1 MVSTMFYQM
10 AERMALVITIA
21 YLLTRLKVF
30 RRLLHNEDSYKEKIL
45 LTLIFAAIGIF
56 GTYSAVRFQGALANS
71 RVIGPV
77 MAGLLGGPLMG
88 GGAGLISGLH
98 RWSMGGF
105 TGFSCGLSTFAA
117 GIIAGIARMIFK
129 DTDINWEFGLYTGI
143 LTESLQMAIILGIA
157 KPYSAALALV
167 KIIGLP
173 MIIANSIGIA
183 IFMLI
188 VTNVREE
195 EKRYGAIQAQ
205 KALSIAD
212 TASKYLRNG
221 LNRETAQ
228 SVCEVIKEHTDV
240 DAVAITDTFEI
251 LAHVGEGANHH
262 LPGQPLMTDATRW
275 VLEYGSGKVAESKRE
290 IACSYPRCPLKSAII
305 VPLFSRGQVVGTLKL
320 YHSKEKAVSQLDQE
334 FAKGLAHLFSTQ
346 LEIAALEIQSKL
358 LKEAELE
365 ALQAQ
370 INPHFLY
377 NALNTV
383 ISFSRSDVE
392 LSRKLLRQLGDF
404 FRKSILKDRKV
415 ITLAEEM
422 ERIDAY
428 LSIEQ
433 ARFGNRLK
441 VSKEIDAKI
450 LNYPMPPFILQPLV
464 ENCIKH
470 GILPGAGGGTVCIRA
485 QYAANSIHIT
495 VEDNGVG
502 MPEGL
507 LADCLKHPRTKDRG
521 IGLVNVNDRL
531 KAVYGPEA
539 ALNVKSAPGK
549 GTLFSIVLPAAGS
562 EGGELAS

>member
-1 MVSTMFYQM
+1 
-10 AERMALVITIA
+10 
-21 YLLTRLKVF
+21 
-30 RRLLHNEDSYKEKIL
+30 
-45 LTLIFAAIGIF
+45 
-56 GTYSAVRFQGALANS
+56 
-71 RVIGPV
+71 
-77 MAGLLGGPLMG
+77 
-88 GGAGLISGLH
+88 
-98 RWSMGGF
+98 
-105 TGFSCGLSTFAA
+105 
-117 GIIAGIARMIFK
+117 
-129 DTDINWEFGLYTGI
+129 
-143 LTESLQMAIILGIA
+143 MAIILGIA

-275 VLEYGSGKVAESKRE
+275 VLENGSGKVAESKRE

-320 YHSKEKAVSQLDQE
+320 YHSKEKAVSQLDLE

>member
-1 MVSTMFYQM
+1 MVTTMFYQM
-10 AERMALVITIA
+10 AERMALIITIA

-30 RRLLHNEDSYKEKIL
+30 RRLLHNEHSYKEKIF
-45 LTLIFAAIGIF
+45 LTLIFAAVGIF

-77 MAGLLGGPLMG
+77 VAGLLGGPLMG

-98 RWSMGGF
+98 RWYMGGF
-105 TGFSCGLSTFAA
+105 TGFSCGLSTFLA
-117 GIIAGIARMIFK
+117 GILAGLARIIFK
-129 DTDINWEFGLYTGI
+129 NTDINWKFGLYTGVI
-143 LTESLQMAIILGIA
+143 TESLQMVIILGIA

-188 VTNVREE
+188 VRNVQEE

-212 TASKYLRNG
+212 TASKYLRSG

-251 LAHVGEGANHH
+251 LAHVGEGSKHH
-262 LPGQPLMTDATRW
+262 LPGQPLMTAATRW
-275 VLEYGSGKVAESKRE
+275 VLENGSGKVAESRKE
-290 IACSYPRCPLKSAII
+290 IACSYPKCPLKSAVI
-305 VPLFSRGQVVGTLKL
+305 VPLFSRGQVAGTLKL
-320 YHSKEKAVSQLDQE
+320 YHSKEKAVSQLDLE
-334 FAKGLAHLFSTQ
+334 FARGLAHLFSTQ
-346 LEIAALEIQSKL
+346 LEIAALEKQSKL

-415 ITLAEEM
+415 ITLAEEL

-470 GILPGAGGGTVCIRA
+470 GILPGVEGGTVCIRA
-485 QYAANSIHIT
+485 QYAGNSIHVT

-507 LADCLKHPRTKDRG
+507 LADCLRHPRTKDRG

-539 ALNVKSAPGK
+539 ALQVKSSPGK
-549 GTLFSIVLPAAGS
+549 GTLFSITLPAADA
-562 EGGELAS
+562 EGGGLAS